1 MTMQTDYAWNAY
13 LQTCKA
19 HSIPQLE
26 RDVWETDLANKA
38 AEAAAQDAAQAD
50 AWKPHQKRGH
60 EHAHTPFR
68 DQGDGPDMAQADKV
82 GEGTDRAH
90 VDVDPHDST
99 FATKAELKAQARA
112 RKFGR

>member
-1 MTMQTDYAWNAY
+1 MQLDTAWQTY
-13 LQTCKA
+13 LLVCRA
-19 HSIPQLE
+19 HSIPVIPREQ
-26 RDVWETDLANKA
+26 WEAELANKA